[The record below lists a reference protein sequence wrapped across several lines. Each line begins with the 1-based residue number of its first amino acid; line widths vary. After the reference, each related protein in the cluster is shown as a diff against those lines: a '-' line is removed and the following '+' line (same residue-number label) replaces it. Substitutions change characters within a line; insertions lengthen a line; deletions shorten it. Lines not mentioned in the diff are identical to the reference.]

1 MTFQPPA
8 PGLGRRFLRS
18 PRAASLRR
26 TPRPRS
32 SPDRRSCEAAAL
44 TCPCAGPD
52 PPRPGCPARGPGFG
66 GPRLAAAQAP
76 QLPLSPAPG

>member
-1 MTFQPPA
+1 MTFQPQA
-8 PGLGRRFLRS
+8 PGLGRRFLRR

-26 TPRPRS
+26 
-32 SPDRRSCEAAAL
+32 
-44 TCPCAGPD
+44 
-52 PPRPGCPARGPGFG
+52 PARSALHPTEGFG